1 MHQACIKL
9 PSKGLVETPAKGIIS
24 DDLLNSSAV
33 FLLCSHKSGHLSRNR
48 CVENDVMLED
58 MIMVLTGL
66 LTGMDLFHFVVIVY
80 TVLLYVWNNYDN
92 QQQ

>member
-1 MHQACIKL
+1 
-9 PSKGLVETPAKGIIS
+9 
-24 DDLLNSSAV
+24 
-33 FLLCSHKSGHLSRNR
+33 
-48 CVENDVMLED
+48 MLED